1 MVDIRNTLLD
11 IRNNEINMLKYNC
24 HFTSD
29 NKKKKKKL
37 IIDINNSIA
46 PGSPSVWSLHVL
58 LVAA

>member
-29 NKKKKKKL
+29 NKKKKKK
-37 IIDINNSIA
+37 INY
-46 PGSPSVWSLHVL
+46 
-58 LVAA
+58 